1 MWRATRNNRG
11 KSAVSALLAPFSSR
25 FRFTNAPALHK
36 TSYVALPPGITV
48 RFYQPSDRKIVRHL
62 CCETGFLGKPIDP
75 VFEDR
80 DLFADYLTAYYTD
93 VEPESSFVL
102 EQDGV
107 VKGYL
112 LGSRR
117 PLRQQWHSFF
127 HNIQLFMTGM
137 RRYPRYNQATR
148 EFIHWIL
155 KNSWKEVPA
164 APRRTAHFH
173 FNVLPEAQSIAGTAV
188 MLNSYFDYLR
198 SRGETAVFGQIVT
211 FESRRGAKVLE
222 RFGFRVI
229 EKKEITKYR
238 GKHPEAVYL
247 TTVIKQLTAT
257 PPRTIS
263 GPQPPQDSQALRR
276 VAHRV

>member
-1 MWRATRNNRG
+1 M
-11 KSAVSALLAPFSSR
+11 
-25 FRFTNAPALHK
+25 
-36 TSYVALPPGITV
+36 ALPTGIQI
-48 RFYQPSDRKIVRHL
+48 RRYEARDRAAVRHL
-62 CCETGFLGKPIDP
+62 CCETGFLGKAIDP

-80 DLFADYLTAYYTD
+80 ELFADYLTAYYTD

-127 HNIQLFMTGM
+127 HNLQLFVVGM
-137 RRYPRYNQATR
+137 SRYPRYKPATR
-148 EFIHWIL
+148 EFIRWIL
-155 KNSWKEVPA
+155 RNSWREVPA

-173 FNVLPEAQSIAGTAV
+173 FNVLPEAQSVAGTHA
-188 MLNSYFDYLR
+188 MLNAYFDYLR
-198 SRGETAVFGQIVT
+198 SCGEKAVFGQLVT
-211 FESRRGAKVLE
+211 FESRRGAKLLE

-238 GKHPEAVYL
+238 GRHPEPVYL
-247 TTVIKQLTAT
+247 TTVVKKLTVPSAS
-257 PPRTIS
+257 RWH
-263 GPQPPQDSQALRR
+263 A
-276 VAHRV
+276 